1 MESSRAQLGEPRCA
15 VKLAAPHRLLAGRVQ
30 QHRRGLRGGM
40 TARPIFSAY
49 RLHGV
54 TPRVAD
60 GTFAAGSR
68 AAEKRSNRL
77 RGGTAGIFLRRW
89 QSRVLVWSGAR
100 LHRKHSRDNGSHPAI
115 GILTPAR
122 LAAPGPEQVGRGHR
136 SSEPPSGGLP
146 PSQHLGYPDGGGL
159 TSMCESRQL
168 PTPRAPVRTLPP
180 IFSLLR
186 CCETAPTGRGARIF
200 LP

>member
-1 MESSRAQLGEPRCA
+1 
-15 VKLAAPHRLLAGRVQ
+15 
-30 QHRRGLRGGM
+30 M
-40 TARPIFSAY
+40 TARPIFSRGAIGSVREQAGHAELACVGLESRALHQVRVGPLAGSAPQGEAGTIY
-49 RLHGV
+49 RLPG
-54 TPRVAD
+54 PPSQVAD

-68 AAEKRSNRL
+68 VAETRSNRL
-77 RGGTAGIFLRRW
+77 RGGTAGIFYTRRDS
-89 QSRVLVWSGAR
+89 QPPALNKSGE
-100 LHRKHSRDNGSHPAI
+100 G
-115 GILTPAR
+115 
-122 LAAPGPEQVGRGHR
+122 ER

>member
-1 MESSRAQLGEPRCA
+1 MLRQNLSCPLASIGTLRQNAREPMEPSRAQLDEPRCA
-15 VKLAAPHRLLAGRVQ
+15 VQMAAPHRLLAGRVQ

-40 TARPIFSAY
+40 TARPIFHSPVRGLTSRAS
-49 RLHGV
+49 LLATSPAV
-54 TPRVAD
+54 ASTP
-60 GTFAAGSR
+60 GSR
-68 AAEKRSNRL
+68 VPRTV
-77 RGGTAGIFLRRW
+77 G
-89 QSRVLVWSGAR
+89 SGLA
-100 LHRKHSRDNGSHPAI
+100 LSSSH
-115 GILTPAR
+115 PAR